1 MKIQIL
7 FFLMLCTLCT
17 FSQNGSV
24 IIKDN
29 VNIIL
34 TGNSNLIITQSNNQG
49 IQKSGNLQGGI
60 ICDNEQ
66 SRVVW
71 EISSS
76 TGNYVIPFKTFNG
89 VQIPFKINI
98 LTSGMGSG
106 KFLIST
112 YHTTNS
118 NIIYPNGFS
127 YFLPVTNIDYN
138 GVDNSANAVDRFWI
152 INYDNYST
160 IPTSQFTMTYDVV
173 NDLNGISENDLQA
186 QYWNGNSWELPTVG
200 ISDPVNDNVNSIPH
214 VNQNAPW
221 VLVNKLLPL
230 PIELYSFVAYCDD
243 GVNNIKIK
251 WSTVSE
257 TNNNYF
263 VLWKS
268 YDGNNFEIVGQID
281 GAGNSNSYLEY
292 EFPYNELNIERTI
305 YYKLQQIDYDGNYTY
320 SDIISIN
327 CNQNINNYIIIPNP
341 STDGNFYIYGIDS
354 DDEILIFDIIGKRCN
369 NKNLTAG
376 CYTVFV
382 NKEFVGKL
390 IVD

>member
-1 MKIQIL
+1 
-7 FFLMLCTLCT
+7 MLCTLCT

-29 VNIIL
+29 ANIIL
-34 TGNSNLIITQSNNQG
+34 TGSSNLIIAQSNNQG
-49 IQKSGNLQGGI
+49 IQKNGNLQGGI
-60 ICDNEQ
+60 VCNNEQ

-98 LTSGMGSG
+98 STPGMGSG

-118 NIIYPNGFS
+118 NVIYPNGFA
-127 YFLPVTNIDYN
+127 YFSPVTNMDYN

-152 INYDNYST
+152 INYDDYST
-160 IPTSQFTMTYDVV
+160 IPVSQFTMTYDAV

-186 QYWNGNSWELPTVG
+186 QYWDGNSWVLPVVG
-200 ISDPVNDNVNSIPH
+200 MSDPVNDNVNSIPH

-221 VLVNKLLPL
+221 VLVNRLSPL
-230 PIELYSFVAYCDD
+230 PIELYNLYVHCND
-243 GVNNIKIK
+243 NNSVKLE

-257 TNNNYF
+257 TNNDYF

-268 YDGNNFEIVGQID
+268 YDGINFENIGQVD

-292 EFPYNELNIERTI
+292 EFLYNEYNTEKTI
-305 YYKLQQIDYDGNYTY
+305 YYKLQQVDYDGNFSY
-320 SDIISIN
+320 SDIIYLDCIEENSYVIV
-327 CNQNINNYIIIPNP
+327 PNP
-341 STDGNFYIYGIDS
+341 SKDGYFHVYGTVPEDR
-354 DDEILIFDIIGKRCN
+354 ILIFDMIGKECNKENLEKGCYSILVN
-369 NKNLTAG
+369 NK
-376 CYTVFV
+376 
-382 NKEFVGKL
+382 FVGKL